1 MNEERIKVLEMLAQ
15 GRITV
20 EQANQLLATLGLSD
34 EPREDPRLDE
44 RGRTTGQDEASP
56 ATSQVGAWTFQQIL
70 QMAEVGVEPEYI
82 RKVREVGLTDLSF
95 EQILQ
100 MGTVGVEPEF
110 VRATRQAYPEL
121 SFDQIVQL
129 GSAGLDPAFV
139 RTVQEAGL
147 DDLSFDQIVH
157 MGMVGVDPE
166 RFKQVQAAA
175 ARSSGGA

>member
-20 EQANQLLATLGLSD
+20 EQANQLLAMLSLGD
-34 EPREDPRLDE
+34 EPRDDPRLDD
-44 RGRTTGQDEASP
+44 RSRTAEEDEAP
-56 ATSQVGAWTFQQIL
+56 AATSQGGAWTFQQIL
-70 QMAEVGVEPEYI
+70 QLAMVGVEPEYI

-100 MGTVGVEPEF
+100 MGTLGVEPEF
-110 VRATRQAYPEL
+110 VRATRQAYPEF

-129 GSAGLDPAFV
+129 GNAGLDPAFL

-166 RFKQVQAAA
+166 RFKQVQVAAQ
-175 ARSSGGA
+175 SSGGT